1 MFSLCSKAI
10 LRLTTVKQV
19 QIQSNSVGKITIL
32 GGDSISHC
40 EEKIS
45 YKHVSNS
52 EWLLR
57 YSCLNLQ
64 IQKHCEQ

>member
-1 MFSLCSKAI
+1 MFWLCSKAI

-19 QIQSNSVGKITIL
+19 QIQNDSVGKITIL
-32 GGDSISHC
+32 RGESISHC

-57 YSCLNLQ
+57 
-64 IQKHCEQ
+64 

>member
-1 MFSLCSKAI
+1 MFWLCSKAI

-19 QIQSNSVGKITIL
+19 QIQSDSAEKITIF
-32 GGDSISHC
+32 GGDSISNC

-52 EWLLR
+52 ECLLR
-57 YSCLNLQ
+57 
-64 IQKHCEQ
+64 